1 MRLQAKRRSSAGA
14 CRVLH
19 AGDAEGFS
27 ASARPRTGMSRSR
40 APAPLCGPVAGFP
53 PAGTWFRC
61 SLLQTALFLPFSGML
76 KRAGAQCRRRK
87 SPEKRAAREQGR
99 QGRFGISDA
108 GRRFSFRHASAAC
121 ASYAGEGEYA
131 CAKDVLCRKYALHL
145 SDIRGRVPVLFT
157 GSNAQPTFPAC
168 FSREEK
174 LRAPERSMLQQDL

>member
-1 MRLQAKRRSSAGA
+1 MPRPPCGGCGGLFCRSTAPYRHVKKPCPRLLSAA
-14 CRVLH
+14 
-19 AGDAEGFS
+19 
-27 ASARPRTGMSRSR
+27 RSR
-40 APAPLCGPVAGFP
+40 AFPLQGHGFG
-53 PAGTWFRC
+53 AVCCRLHF
-61 SLLQTALFLPFSGML
+61 FLPFSGML